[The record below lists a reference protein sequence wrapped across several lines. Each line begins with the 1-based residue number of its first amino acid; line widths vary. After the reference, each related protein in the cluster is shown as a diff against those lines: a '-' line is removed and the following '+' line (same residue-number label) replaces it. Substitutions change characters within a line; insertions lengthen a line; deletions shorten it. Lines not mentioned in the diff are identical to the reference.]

1 MLRTSAGYC
10 DHTGFSHV
18 TPDDESHVGATPTAW
33 SDLSNLFAA
42 SASPTMRSVMSLI
55 SLLVCAD
62 DHAIDVLSRILGD
75 LSIKVET
82 SGNAASALGR
92 LAAQSF
98 DAVLI
103 DCKDERAGVDLIS
116 KVRYTPPN
124 RSALVIALVD
134 GQNHV
139 RDLFARGA
147 NFVLYKPVS
156 SERAA
161 ASLRAAKT
169 LMRRERRQKP
179 RAAVHAQA
187 AMAYAGVEDIPA
199 TLLDLSENG
208 IAIQCDRKLPPSCKV
223 YFQFSLPGYV
233 STVRLSG
240 EIMWQDSTGRVGLRF
255 VDVPQ
260 TSRRVLSQWLQN
272 SLTNEQCNA
281 ELPPKVQDQTTA
293 PAGLGLLSV
302 SAADRRIRARH
313 ACRLSADVYRLGS
326 NVPQR
331 CFLSDI
337 SSGGCYVETTDPFPA
352 STAVDIVVRARDM
365 KIRVCG
371 KVQTTH
377 RGFGMG
383 VHFDLK
389 TAQERDQVQQLIA
402 LVAQYQSS
410 AGSVSAEPWLR

>member
-1 MLRTSAGYC
+1 
-10 DHTGFSHV
+10 
-18 TPDDESHVGATPTAW
+18 
-33 SDLSNLFAA
+33 
-42 SASPTMRSVMSLI
+42 MRSVMSLT

-62 DHAIDVLSRILGD
+62 DHAIKVLSHILGD

-82 SGNAASALGR
+82 SADAASAMSR

-98 DAVLI
+98 DAVVI
-103 DCKDERAGVDLIS
+103 DCKDERTAADLIS
-116 KVRYTPPN
+116 RVRYTPPN
-124 RSALVIALVD
+124 RASLVIALVD
-134 GQNHV
+134 GQNRI
-139 RDLFARGA
+139 RDLFAMGA
-147 NFVLYKPVS
+147 NFVLYKPIS

-187 AMAYAGVEDIPA
+187 SMAYAGIEDIPA

-223 YFQFSLPGYV
+223 YFQFSLPGHV

-272 SLTNEQCNA
+272 SLHNNQTKA

-293 PAGLGLLSV
+293 PAGLGLLTV

-337 SSGGCYVETTDPFPA
+337 SSGGCYVETTDPYPA
-352 STAVDIVVRARDM
+352 STAIEIVVRTRDI

-371 KVQTTH
+371 AVQTAH

-402 LVAQYQSS
+402 LVAQYQST
-410 AGSVSAEPWLR
+410 AGSATTAPWLR